1 MVDKKNHFFNFLVN
15 LTAYLFRILLK
26 DFVFFKQ
33 RYQINNLIVLD
44 QFVNQNK
51 YYQYLTDFKV
61 EPIIKIDLMEE
72 KAESKYLSVAVASIL
87 ARAFYL
93 ELCQKLL
100 NKINYKDDYK
110 KMLVLIIKPL
120 NGLKNILK
128 IIPILIG
135 VRSLKCSLNLLLS
148 F

>member
-1 MVDKKNHFFNFLVN
+1 MC
-15 LTAYLFRILLK
+15 
-26 DFVFFKQ
+26 FFKQ
-33 RYQINNLIVLD
+33 RYQINNLIFLD

-72 KAESKYLSVAVASIL
+72 KAESEYLSVAVASIL

-110 KMLVLIIKPL
+110 KMLGADNKTFERIKKHIKDHP
-120 NGLKNILK
+120 NFNWSK
-128 IIPILIG
+128 IFKVFFKPFAKFLA
-135 VRSLKCSLNLLLS
+135 SLED
-148 F
+148 

>member
-1 MVDKKNHFFNFLVN
+1 M
-15 LTAYLFRILLK
+15 LK

-33 RYQINNLIVLD
+33 RYQINNPIVLD

-51 YYQYLTDFKV
+51 YYQYLTVFKF

-110 KMLVLIIKPL
+110 KMLGADNKTFERI
-120 NGLKNILK
+120 KNILK

>member
-1 MVDKKNHFFNFLVN
+1 
-15 LTAYLFRILLK
+15 
-26 DFVFFKQ
+26 
-33 RYQINNLIVLD
+33 
-44 QFVNQNK
+44 
-51 YYQYLTDFKV
+51 
-61 EPIIKIDLMEE
+61 MEE

-110 KMLVLIIKPL
+110 KMLGADNKTFERI
-120 NGLKNILK
+120 KNILK
-128 IIPILIG
+128 ITPILIG
-135 VRSLKCSLNLLLS
+135 VRSLRSSLNLLLS

>member
-1 MVDKKNHFFNFLVN
+1 M
-15 LTAYLFRILLK
+15 
-26 DFVFFKQ
+26 FFKQ

-87 ARAFYL
+87 ARTFYL